1 MTKTTRR
8 IAIWVI
14 AIVLIAYI
22 VGTIPILLGLIGRHG
37 MGQSF
42 STMFSGLYF
51 RFILMG
57 ILLYVLVRLKSG
69 AANGDGTK

>member
-1 MTKTTRR
+1 MKGARR

-14 AIVLIAYI
+14 ALVLVAYV
-22 VGTIPILLGLIGRHG
+22 VGTIPILLGLIGHRG

-42 STMFSGLYF
+42 TNIFSGLYF
-51 RFILMG
+51 RFIMMG

-69 AANGDGTK
+69 APNGDDAK